1 MKKQIRGKRRERA
14 AGTPELVRVLR
25 KWQEIE
31 DGSVA
36 STTQITA
43 KTKNPFIRL
52 VMDIIRQ
59 DSIMH
64 KKVQQFMIDSLEKEA
79 VSLTP
84 EEWEKVKRE
93 CDKIGYCCF
102 TPEDQQKG
110 GTEMVELDLRS
121 IVPFERHELIF
132 QKWDS
137 LKPGE
142 TLQITNDHDPKPL
155 ALSIRGRIQESI

>member
-1 MKKQIRGKRRERA
+1 MKKQTRGKREPA
-14 AGTPELVRVLR
+14 AGASELVGVLR

-36 STTQITA
+36 STTQITT

-52 VMDIIRQ
+52 VMEIIRQ

-84 EEWEKVKRE
+84 EELGEIWDSV
-93 CDKIGYCCF
+93 
-102 TPEDQQKG
+102 
-110 GTEMVELDLRS
+110 
-121 IVPFERHELIF
+121 ERHAAMEKETIELAEQLRKNCRLFVQRHLLTYLIE
-132 QKWDS
+132 DER
-137 LKPGE
+137 L
-142 TLQITNDHDPKPL
+142 HDRLLGQLEDFKRNIYPY
-155 ALSIRGRIQESI
+155 A

>member
-1 MKKQIRGKRRERA
+1 MKKQTRGKGREPA
-14 AGTPELVRVLR
+14 TGASELVGVLR

-52 VMDIIRQ
+52 VMEIIRQ

-84 EEWEKVKRE
+84 EELGEIWEQV
-93 CDKIGYCCF
+93 
-102 TPEDQQKG
+102 
-110 GTEMVELDLRS
+110 
-121 IVPFERHELIF
+121 ERHAEMEKETIELAERLRKNCRLFVQRHLLTYLIE
-132 QKWDS
+132 DER
-137 LKPGE
+137 L
-142 TLQITNDHDPKPL
+142 HDRLLGQLEDFKRNIYPY
-155 ALSIRGRIQESI
+155 A